1 MKDKAKILTE
11 IAEHLVGA
19 AEGLKKLAEIL
30 PSEVEPPKTQQNES
44 PKVTLEEVRSVL
56 TSLSAAG
63 KTSEVRN
70 LIEKYGAT
78 KLSEVDPVFY
88 KELMEDAKN
97 VS

>member
-11 IAEHLVGA
+11 IAENLVGV

-30 PSEVEPPKTQQNES
+30 LGEVEPTKTQEP

-56 TSLSAAG
+56 TALSAEG
-63 KTSEVRN
+63 KTAQVRN

-78 KLSEVDPVFY
+78 KLSEVEPVFY